1 MKIDDYAELALRDM
15 RRASEAI
22 DTSADAMQYQVGLIA
37 LALSA
42 REFIR
47 RVDAAA
53 GSAGQ
58 EASWRRTFEHVKHP
72 FRGRIGADDCLD
84 CGEFRQHA
92 NHSTPPGE
100 QEPRCKPGCE
110 CEQCGAHGTPD
121 EQERSE

>member
-1 MKIDDYAELALRDM
+1 MKIDDYAELAIRDM

-58 EASWRRTFEHVKHP
+58 EPLAIQK
-72 FRGRIGADDCLD
+72 
-84 CGEFRQHA
+84 
-92 NHSTPPGE
+92 PGE
-100 QEPRCKPGCE
+100 QEPR
-110 CEQCGAHGTPD
+110 
-121 EQERSE
+121 